1 MKAVKERPGEREREN
16 SWEKEIARDA
26 ARREEREG
34 ESEIEGG
41 RGRERVTG

>member
-1 MKAVKERPGEREREN
+1 VRERE
-16 SWEKEIARDA
+16 SDLGKKMGRDA
-26 ARREEREG
+26 TRREEREG

>member
-1 MKAVKERPGEREREN
+1 VKAVKESAREREN
-16 SWEKEIARDA
+16 GRRKEIGRDA
-26 ARREEREG
+26 VRRKEREG